1 MKAQHR
7 SHLLKIEG
15 LTKFYGDFAALKDVS
30 FEVKQGSTTLLIGPN
45 GAGKTTIIKCIMG
58 LLNFRGRILLEE
70 RDARRDGP
78 AIRNMIGYVPQ
89 ASAYYE
95 NLSVLGQSRLIG
107 KLKNAVEEKTREKLR
122 MMNLWEVRGRPVRSL
137 SSGMKQ
143 RLGIALALL
152 TDPPFL
158 IFDEPTSNIDV
169 RGQLEFQAL
178 LQEFSRQ
185 GKTILITTHL
195 TGLGKYAEKVVV
207 LDSGRIVA
215 AGSPEQLLAA
225 LGAADTVRIKL
236 PSSEL
241 SGASEILKRNGA
253 ADVSVEGGWLLFS
266 ARSAEKSKL
275 ITTIIE
281 SGISIEDMVIQP
293 RDVESE
299 YLKLIGAGQ
308 S

>member
-1 MKAQHR
+1 M
-7 SHLLKIEG
+7 LKVEG
-15 LTKFYGDFAALKDVS
+15 LSKFYGDFAALKNVS

-58 LLNFRGRILLEE
+58 LLNFRGKILLEE
-70 RDARRDGP
+70 HDARRDGP
-78 AIRNMIGYVPQ
+78 AVRNMIGYVPQ
-89 ASAYYE
+89 ESAYYE

-107 KLKNAVEEKTREKLR
+107 KLKNAVEEKIAEKLR
-122 MMNLWEVRGRPVRSL
+122 MVNLWEVRGRPVRSL

-158 IFDEPTSNIDV
+158 IFDEPTSNIDL

-178 LQEFSRQ
+178 LQEFSGQ

-195 TGLGKYAEKVVV
+195 TGLDRYAEKVIL

-215 AGSPEQLLAA
+215 TGSPEQLLAS
-225 LGAADTVRIKL
+225 LGATDTVFIK
-236 PSSEL
+236 PESSDL
-241 SGASEILKRNGA
+241 SRASEILKKNGA
-253 ADVSVEGGWLLFS
+253 ADVRVEGGWLLFS

-275 ITTIIE
+275 VATIIE

-293 RDVESE
+293 RDVGSE
-299 YLKLIGAGQ
+299 YLKLMGAGNG
-308 S
+308 

>member
-1 MKAQHR
+1 MSTQYR
-7 SHLLKIEG
+7 SNLLKVEG
-15 LTKFYGDFAALKDVS
+15 LTKFYGDFSALKNVS

-58 LLNFRGRILLEE
+58 LLNFRGKILLEE
-70 RDARRDGP
+70 HDARRDGP

-89 ASAYYE
+89 ESAYYE

-107 KLKNAVEEKTREKLR
+107 KLKNAVEEKIAEKLR
-122 MMNLWEVRGRPVRSL
+122 MVNLWEVRGRPVRSL

-158 IFDEPTSNIDV
+158 IFDEPTSNIDL

-178 LQEFSRQ
+178 LQEFSGQ

-195 TGLGKYAEKVVV
+195 TGLDRYAEKVVL
-207 LDSGRIVA
+207 LDSGRIIA
-215 AGSPEQLLAA
+215 TGSPEQLLAS
-225 LGAADTVRIKL
+225 LGATDTVFIK
-236 PSSEL
+236 PESSEL
-241 SGASEILKRNGA
+241 SRASEILKKNGA
-253 ADVSVEGGWLLFS
+253 ADVRLEGGWLLFS

-275 ITTIIE
+275 VATIIE

-293 RDVESE
+293 RDVGSE
-299 YLKLIGAGQ
+299 YLKLMGAGKG
-308 S
+308 